1 MIEIIQHFLLQNST
15 ILHIY
20 KYFWSTGLHS
30 FHSGDLCSY
39 THTFTHAYTHTYTH
53 GLIIA
58 MHTLHVNKSLT
69 QPVPKVSSK
78 IIPID
83 SCAVYSSFTMFLF
96 VSFIIVCNP
105 KLRAPYLSIQ
115 ILPSRSA
122 VICRRSAK
130 ITEKR
135 MLSAVRSNLN
145 YYGGANG

>member
-20 KYFWSTGLHS
+20 KYFWDTRLHS
-30 FHSGDLCSY
+30 FYSGDFCSY
-39 THTFTHAYTHTYTH
+39 THTFTHAYTHTYMH

-58 MHTLHVNKSLT
+58 MHTLHVKKSHSACS
-69 QPVPKVSSK
+69 QVSSK

-96 VSFIIVCNP
+96 VSFIILCNP
-105 KLRAPYLSIQ
+105 KLHAPYLSIQ
-115 ILPSRSA
+115 ILPSRSECQNYRNKPYIA
-122 VICRRSAK
+122 
-130 ITEKR
+130 EKR

-145 YYGGANG
+145 YFGGANG